1 MSSSPSLELWYAA
14 ETTPFSPII
23 GKSLHAPVAFFLLAI
38 GSLLTIIFS
47 INKSLALASVI
58 AIPASIAFGIGS
70 VYAMAAGGVY
80 V

>member
-1 MSSSPSLELWYAA
+1 MSTPSLELWTASA
-14 ETTPFSPII
+14 NTPFSPVI
-23 GKSLHAPVAFFLLAI
+23 GKSLHGTVAFFLLAI
-38 GSLLTIIFS
+38 GAVLTIIFS
-47 INKSLALASVI
+47 INKSLALAPVI